1 MAAPEFCSGFS
12 GSVNVYLTLYKE
24 TGGIRKSKGRDRW
37 SDGQRRKEVGPLV
50 RGKRKGGREGRQ
62 AQGGACSDKNKED
75 VEAGTSIPYMNL
87 SRLGYNKYQQTHL
100 NS

>member
-1 MAAPEFCSGFS
+1 M
-12 GSVNVYLTLYKE
+12 
-24 TGGIRKSKGRDRW
+24 SKGRDRW
-37 SDGQRRKEVGPLV
+37 SDGQRRKEVGE
-50 RGKRKGGREGRQ
+50 RKTQRREGGKAGARR
-62 AQGGACSDKNKED
+62 ACSDKNKED